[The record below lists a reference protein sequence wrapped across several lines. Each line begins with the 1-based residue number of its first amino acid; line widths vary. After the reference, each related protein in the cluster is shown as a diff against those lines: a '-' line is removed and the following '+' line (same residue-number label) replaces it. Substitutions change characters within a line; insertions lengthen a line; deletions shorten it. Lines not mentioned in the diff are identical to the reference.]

1 MAKKTGGLNLNPG
14 ADSSIVAS
22 ATKAAMAAKPVD
34 LSKQFGMIA
43 QGYSQQMAAFG
54 KIGAQLGAVA
64 GQLALPL
71 VDKAVDNIRFQVGK
85 VGTTPDDIDPT
96 MVSDLEKMVD
106 NIKGVIRGDVNSDLV
121 KEEWDTIF
129 PELKGKYDETDLST
143 LDESQI
149 KKIKNYGKNLKN
161 KWINSA
167 NNYRAGNM
175 RSDFNA
181 ANMSPYMEEGW
192 NNDQLLFATAGSFNG
207 APIPTEYTDNTEFQG
222 VKRRPIIKNGEIQYG
237 LYKEVDGELK
247 EVAGV
252 DQYGSIQ
259 FVGEGDHNKPHYVR
273 NVDQFNKDWVTE
285 SQFRTTFNEPY
296 QSVVNNALKGI
307 KFDADA
313 LKSTLL
319 MAKTEDGQPL
329 TTNDIKDLSMIQF
342 AGMSQSFSDYLKGI
356 NATTA
361 KAYLEAD
368 PNWKSRLVDVDG
380 DGEINLKEDYLDI
393 DNFENKDSFPDAYA
407 NTINAIRTDKNAF
420 VNFVVSELE
429 KTHDKYAP
437 PKPASDTD
445 GTSSPTTGT
454 ERAQSS
460 FVNKIA
466 TGEPTVSLG
475 AGNPTWTRA
484 TIDGSNI
491 YLAGDPGFDPGSD
504 EAEFYFTKM
513 TDGTYEVRSA
523 YSLNADFGG
532 TQSLGSDNKR
542 FKTGAFS
549 PDFKTRIQNTLLE
562 QDPEYQ
568 TQLKEQEL
576 KIQTEERDVFMRD
589 VFSSHPDF
597 TKGAIATNKKHENKA
612 ISFFETRYP
621 GMNYKTQ
628 VDGRDQLI
636 VSVPNEPSVKFKVN
650 LDSSSY
656 VSLLQNFEKWYQ
668 ANKPNIGG

>member
-85 VGTTPDDIDPT
+85 VGKTPDDIDPT

-121 KEEWDTIF
+121 KEEWDNIF
-129 PELKGKYDETDLST
+129 PELKGKYEKTDLST

-149 KKIKNYGKNLKN
+149 KKIKNYGKRLKN
-161 KWINSA
+161 NWISDA
-167 NNYRAGNM
+167 NAYRAGNM
-175 RSDFNA
+175 ESDFNA
-181 ANMSPYMEEGW
+181 ANMSPYMELGW

-222 VKRRPIIKNGEIQYG
+222 VQRRPVIKNGEIQYG
-237 LYKEVDGELK
+237 LYKEVGGELK

-252 DQYGSIQ
+252 DESGFIQ
-259 FVGEGDHNKPHYVR
+259 FVGERDHNKPHMIR
-273 NVDQFNKDWVTE
+273 NIKDFNKDWVTE

-307 KFDADA
+307 EFDADA

-329 TTNDIKDLSMIQF
+329 TTNDIKDLSTMQF
-342 AGMSQSFSDYLKGI
+342 AGMSQSFSDYLNGI

-368 PNWKSRLVDVDG
+368 PNWKSRLVDIDG
-380 DGEINLKEDYLDI
+380 DGEINSKEDYLDV
-393 DNFENKDSFPDAYA
+393 DNFEDKDSFPDAYA

-437 PKPASDTD
+437 TKTTGGTS

-460 FVNKIA
+460 FVNKIL

-475 AGNPTWTRA
+475 GGNPTWTRGKMYVP
-484 TIDGSNI
+484 DW
-491 YLAGDPGFDPGSD
+491 DQ
-504 EAEFYFTKM
+504 EMEFYYTKM
-513 TDGTYEVRSA
+513 TDGTYEVRDP
-523 YSLNADFGG
+523 YSLNADYGG
-532 TQSLGSDNKR
+532 NQAVGSSNKR
-542 FKTGAFS
+542 FN
-549 PDFKTRIQNTLLE
+549 DFNNEPFDKNTINYLQNTLLE

-589 VFSSHPDF
+589 VFSEHPDF
-597 TKGAIATNKKHENKA
+597 TKGAIGKDDGHEDAA
-612 ISFFETRYP
+612 IRFFETRYP
-621 GMNYKTQ
+621 GMNYVTSYM
-628 VDGRDQLI
+628 GRDQLT
-636 VSVPNEPSVKFKVN
+636 VSVPNEPSVSFKVN
-650 LDSSSY
+650 LDSPNY
-656 VSLLQNFEKWYQ
+656 TSLLPKFEKWYE
-668 ANKPNIGG
+668 ANKPNL

>member
-1 MAKKTGGLNLNPG
+1 MAKKTKGLNLAG
-14 ADSSIVAS
+14 SADPSIVQA
-22 ATKAAMAAKPVD
+22 ATKYGFAGVPKD

-54 KIGAQLGAVA
+54 QIGAKLGAVA

-71 VDKAVDNIRFQVGK
+71 IDKAVDNIRFQHGK
-85 VGTTPDDIDPT
+85 VGKTPGDVEQKEVEI
-96 MVSDLEKMVD
+96 LENNVV
-106 NIKGVIRGDVNSDLV
+106 NIKAGLRGDVNSEFV
-121 KEEWDTIF
+121 KTHWDEIF
-129 PELKGKYDETDLST
+129 PTLKGQYETTDLST
-143 LDESQI
+143 LDDSQI
-149 KKIKNYGKNLKN
+149 KKIKNQAKLYKNS
-161 KWINSA
+161 WIKTA
-167 NNYRAGNM
+167 NDLRAANIK
-175 RSDFNA
+175 SDYNN
-181 ANMSPYMEEGW
+181 ANMSPWMKQGK
-192 NNDQLLFATAGSFNG
+192 NNDQLLFSTALQFNG
-207 APIPTEYTDNTEFQG
+207 KPISKDRNENFQG
-222 VKRRPIIKNGEIQYG
+222 VQRLPVMKDGEIKFG
-237 LYKEVDGELK
+237 LYKEVGGELK
-247 EVAGV
+247 EIAGI
-252 DQYGSIQ
+252 DINNELE
-259 FVGEGDHNKPHYVR
+259 FVGQGDHGKPHMVR
-273 NVDQFNKDWVTE
+273 STDEFEKDFIVE
-285 SQFRTTFNEPY
+285 SQFRPSVNAFYGTT
-296 QSVVNNALKGI
+296 VNNALKSI
-307 KFDADA
+307 KYDKQAVISDLNM
-313 LKSTLL
+313 LKG
-319 MAKTEDGQPL
+319 ANGEPF
-329 TTNDIKDLSMIQF
+329 TTNDMKDISTVHLAGASGSWSDHLST
-342 AGMSQSFSDYLKGI
+342 I

-361 KAYLEAD
+361 QAFIDANPSVITHLEDLNNNGNVSDDYSTD
-368 PNWKSRLVDVDG
+368 PNN
-380 DGEINLKEDYLDI
+380 GEKYNNL
-393 DNFENKDSFPDAYA
+393 
-407 NTINAIRTDKNAF
+407 INA
-420 VNFVVSELE
+420 L
-429 KTHDKYAP
+429 
-437 PKPASDTD
+437 ASDKDAFFDWYAGELQTTH
-445 GTSSPTTGT
+445 GRYMPTPPSIPPSSSPTTGT

-491 YLAGDPGFDPGSD
+491 YLAGDTGFDPGSD

-549 PDFKTRIQNTLLE
+549 SELKTRIQNTLLE

-597 TKGAIATNKKHENKA
+597 AKGAIAKNKGHEDKA

-621 GMNYKTQ
+621 GMNYVTSY
-628 VDGRDQLI
+628 GSRDQLT
-636 VSVPNEPSVKFKVN
+636 VSVPNEPSVSFKVN

-656 VSLLQNFEKWYQ
+656 ISLLQKFEKWYQ